1 MQVYPFTAAHTTS
14 YLVVEND
21 EAMLIDAA
29 SLDIVPQVL
38 STLQKLGARLNL
50 IVLTHFHYDH
60 VEGVDA
66 IRKATGAKVAIHRLD
81 AAALRAGGTVT
92 LHPTGLTGRMIL
104 ATVPKGP
111 KAPVVP
117 DVELGDS
124 EDLGVYGGFGRTVA
138 TPGHT
143 PGSQSVVLPDGSV
156 FVGDALTQ
164 TIPARHAAGPIF
176 ADDEAESR
184 RSITR
189 ILDASAGDIYIAHG
203 STLSRAQVQKLAD
216 KHQLVAQ

>member
-1 MQVYPFTAAHTTS
+1 MQVHPFTAGHTTS

-21 EAMLIDAA
+21 RAMLIDAA

-38 STLQKLGARLNL
+38 STLEKIDARLEL

-60 VEGVDA
+60 VEGVEA
-66 IRKATGAKVAIHRLD
+66 IRTATGAKVAIHRLD
-81 AAALRAGGTVT
+81 APALRAGGTII
-92 LHPTGLTGRMIL
+92 LHPTGLIGRIIL

-117 DVELGDS
+117 DLELGDS
-124 EDLGVYGGFGRTVA
+124 EDLSTYGGIGRAFA

-143 PGSQSVVLPDGSV
+143 AGSLSVVLPDGTV

-164 TIPARHAAGPIF
+164 TIPARHAAGPNF

-189 ILDASAGDIYIAHG
+189 ILDASTGDIHIAHG
-203 STLSRAQVQKLAD
+203 STLTRGQVEK
-216 KHQLVAQ
+216 VAAKYQFVTQ